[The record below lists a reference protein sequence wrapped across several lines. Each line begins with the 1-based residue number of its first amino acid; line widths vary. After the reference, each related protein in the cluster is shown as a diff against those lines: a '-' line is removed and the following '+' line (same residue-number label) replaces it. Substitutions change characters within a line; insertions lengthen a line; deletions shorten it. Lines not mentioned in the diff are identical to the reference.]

1 MIVLNFE
8 NINYNNTLKLND
20 QGGINEFNFSNFYV
34 FMSIFLSFSVK
45 YI

>member
-20 QGGINEFNFSNFYV
+20 RGGINTFNFV
-34 FMSIFLSFSVK
+34 IFMYLSQFFIFLR
-45 YI
+45 